1 MIEYEFNN
9 SVNQLLDM
17 AGTNLSSISRSKHFN
32 IDKKIS
38 KSIVDK
44 TITDEEL
51 KKLVED
57 IKKWAFHNGAD
68 FYTHWF
74 HPLRGTTAEKHDSF
88 YKEENGKFIK
98 DFSYNDL
105 LRQEPDA
112 SSFPS
117 SGIRNTFESRGY
129 TIWDPSSPLFILDD
143 TLFIPT
149 IFISYNGDVLD
160 YKTPLL
166 RSIKYLNDKSTKVLK
181 DLLDFEIEEV
191 IPTLGCEQEFF
202 LIDRNMANTRPDIQ
216 ILGKTV
222 FGHSSAKDQQLS
234 DHYFGSMPMRVKDFM
249 RELSNR
255 CHDLGIPLKTRHNE
269 VAPSQFEC
277 APVFEDVNTAID
289 HNQLLMH
296 LLSRVAKNNGLKL
309 LLNEKP
315 FAGVNGSGKHN
326 NWSMMD
332 NNGNNLLSPGK
343 TKEEKLRFLV
353 FFINIIKSISNYPDL
368 LRASVATPEN
378 ETRLGGHEA
387 PPAIMSV
394 FIGDELTEILNKIMN
409 NEISF
414 EDDKK
419 TPLSMGV
426 IPDVFVDNTDRNRT
440 SPFAFTGNKFEFR
453 SPGSSVNCSKP
464 MTILNMIVGDQL
476 DIFYNDIKSE
486 IDKGVDKETSLLN
499 VLKTYIKEIEKIRFN
514 GDNYSEDWLVEAEKR
529 GLSNIKSTVECM
541 DVYMRDDTI
550 SLYEKTG
557 VLNKK
562 EVESR
567 YEIKLEKYMKKVQ
580 IESRMVSDLAMSHI
594 IPSAIKYLKSL
605 SELQMNLPIR
615 NTEYLTS
622 KIEDIYIRIDSIY
635 ENVQNMTNY
644 RKKYNKVDDIREMA
658 DGYSKE
664 VFPLFEKIRYDVD
677 KLELIIDDE
686 MWTLP
691 KYRELLFS
699 LD

>member
-1 MIEYEFNN
+1 
-9 SVNQLLDM
+9 
-17 AGTNLSSISRSKHFN
+17 
-32 IDKKIS
+32 
-38 KSIVDK
+38 
-44 TITDEEL
+44 
-51 KKLVED
+51 
-57 IKKWAFHNGAD
+57 
-68 FYTHWF
+68 
-74 HPLRGTTAEKHDSF
+74 
-88 YKEENGKFIK
+88 
-98 DFSYNDL
+98 
-105 LRQEPDA
+105 
-112 SSFPS
+112 
-117 SGIRNTFESRGY
+117 
-129 TIWDPSSPLFILDD
+129 
-143 TLFIPT
+143 
-149 IFISYNGDVLD
+149 
-160 YKTPLL
+160 
-166 RSIKYLNDKSTKVLK
+166 
-181 DLLDFEIEEV
+181 
-191 IPTLGCEQEFF
+191 
-202 LIDRNMANTRPDIQ
+202 
-216 ILGKTV
+216 
-222 FGHSSAKDQQLS
+222 
-234 DHYFGSMPMRVKDFM
+234 
-249 RELSNR
+249 
-255 CHDLGIPLKTRHNE
+255 
-269 VAPSQFEC
+269 
-277 APVFEDVNTAID
+277 
-289 HNQLLMH
+289 
-296 LLSRVAKNNGLKL
+296 
-309 LLNEKP
+309 
-315 FAGVNGSGKHN
+315 
-326 NWSMMD
+326 D